1 MNDLLVVIMDA
12 PNPIPVKF
20 KPNSRFGFGIK
31 EKFNLRSVL
40 KASKETYKY
49 TYLVESIE
57 VRQIFL
63 LFFMR
68 FFKKKSVSPV
78 IPQETS
84 SQIIL
89 EGHGSRPISAHARV
103 SHHIIDVPTGEHV
116 KFSKLLSCCQ
126 RCFTKENLKEQAL
139 LIATISSV
147 VLGIAIGIALRTLKC
162 VGNERVGG
170 CRITREDITY
180 IDFPGQIFINILKM
194 LILPLIVSSI
204 ISSLAQLD
212 GQSAGKMGIRALV
225 YYLGTTLL
233 AAILG
238 IILVLTIR
246 PGTRGGTVEINPNS
260 KAAEGRT
267 IDTVL
272 DLFRNLFPENIVEA
286 TFRSSGTDLK
296 VNRTFIL
303 RPNETRYNI
312 TIYTPVV
319 GKRDGINVLGLLL
332 FCIIFGI
339 LISRLKEKAII
350 LKHFFEAMLEVVM
363 QLVRIAMVYSPIG
376 VFFLIVAKMLE
387 MDNLGDFVGSLGL
400 YMATVLAGLFIHGFI
415 VLPLLLFA
423 ITRINSFKYIR
434 GMSQALVTAFGTGSS
449 SATLP
454 VTYRCVEEK
463 NHIDPRISRF
473 VLPVGA
479 TVNMDGTALYEAVAA
494 IYIAQLNGIPL
505 NAVKIIVTSLTSTLA
520 SIGAA
525 SIPQAG
531 LVTMVIVLNA
541 LGLPPEEV
549 RTIYAVDWLLDRFRT
564 AINVFG
570 DSIGCAIVQHLSR
583 KELRVLDDEIAAANV
598 DTNHS
603 ATILPVLVPVNADY
617 NSNNRKFTNQS

>member
-1 MNDLLVVIMDA
+1 
-12 PNPIPVKF
+12 
-20 KPNSRFGFGIK
+20 
-31 EKFNLRSVL
+31 
-40 KASKETYKY
+40 
-49 TYLVESIE
+49 
-57 VRQIFL
+57 
-63 LFFMR
+63 MR

-84 SQIIL
+84 NQIIL
-89 EGHGSRPISAHARV
+89 EEHGSRPISAHTRV
-103 SHHIIDVPTGEHV
+103 SHQIVDVPAGEHV

-139 LIATISSV
+139 LIGTISAV
-147 VLGIAIGIALRTLKC
+147 VLGIGIGIALRTLKC
-162 VGNERVGG
+162 PKNERVDG
-170 CRITREDITY
+170 CRITKEDITY
-180 IDFPGQIFINILKM
+180 IDFPGLIFVNILKM

-246 PGTRGGTVEINPNS
+246 PGTRGGAVEINPNS

-286 TFRSSGTDLK
+286 TFRSVG
-296 VNRTFIL
+296 
-303 RPNETRYNI
+303 YNI

-319 GKRDGINVLGLLL
+319 VKRDGINVLGLLL

-363 QLVRIAMVYSPIG
+363 QLVRIAMLYSPIG

-387 MDNLGDFVGSLGL
+387 MDDLGDFVGSLGL

-415 VLPLLLFA
+415 VLPLLLFV

-463 NHIDPRISRF
+463 NHIDPRVSRF

-583 KELRVLDDEIAAANV
+583 KELSVLDEEIVAATVN
-598 DTNHS
+598 TNHS
-603 ATILPVLVPVNADY
+603 ATVLPVLVSDDADY
-617 NSNNRKFTNQS
+617 NSSKPDGNVIDPANHKLFSSTTV